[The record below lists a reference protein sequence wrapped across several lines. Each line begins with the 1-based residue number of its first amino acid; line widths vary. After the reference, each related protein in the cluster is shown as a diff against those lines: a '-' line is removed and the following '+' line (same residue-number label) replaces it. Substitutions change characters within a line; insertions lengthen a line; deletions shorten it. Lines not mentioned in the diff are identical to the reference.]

1 MDVIARD
8 CSGGSAEE
16 ACLGSCWL
24 CSRSC
29 TGPAKSVGSH
39 STQEG
44 FQGLGGKGAQQR
56 ETNILGGK
64 GDQGEPCRRKDMA
77 CLELECHV
85 VDREA
90 MSPQWRMEVFV
101 PRPPSLVDL
110 PPRSPQSHISAIQ
123 GHQES
128 YSESKWPES
137 WLPAENQLSIS
148 ACEWLLC

>member
-1 MDVIARD
+1 
-8 CSGGSAEE
+8 
-16 ACLGSCWL
+16 
-24 CSRSC
+24 
-29 TGPAKSVGSH
+29 
-39 STQEG
+39 
-44 FQGLGGKGAQQR
+44 
-56 ETNILGGK
+56 
-64 GDQGEPCRRKDMA
+64 MA

-85 VDREA
+85 GDREA
-90 MSPQWRMEVFV
+90 MSPQWRMKVFV

-137 WLPAENQLSIS
+137 WLPAENQLSVS